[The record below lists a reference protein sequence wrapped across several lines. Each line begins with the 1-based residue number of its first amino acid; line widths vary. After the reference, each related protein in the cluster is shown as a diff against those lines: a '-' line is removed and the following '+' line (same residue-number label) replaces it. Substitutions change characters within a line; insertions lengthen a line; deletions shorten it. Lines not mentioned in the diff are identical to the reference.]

1 MAEFTEEDVKQI
13 VSAAN
18 KLEKYLR
25 KHPRYLEEVDLSGSA
40 GTNTKAWDRVK
51 TGRLLHITH
60 MSAYD
65 ATSSPTRIRLG
76 YNNVRRDVYPKIQPA
91 PLTYETVEFNGELLL
106 REGMYPQVV
115 WDGVTSGDDLYAIVL
130 GWWEEL

>member
-1 MAEFTEEDVKQI
+1 MAEFSEEDIRQL
-13 VSAAN
+13 VSAA
-18 KLEKYLR
+18 KELERSLKIQ
-25 KHPRYLEEVDLSGSA
+25 PRYFEDINLSGDA
-40 GTNTKAWDRVK
+40 GTNTWIEERVEPHW
-51 TGRLLHITH
+51 LLHVTH

-76 YNNVRRDVYPKIQPA
+76 FNNGRHDVYPKIQPA

-106 REGMYPQVV
+106 REGMYPKIV

-130 GWWEEL
+130 GWWEKV